1 MKNHALNI
9 IVKVIYAGCILGASS
24 QVQATAVEANTTATD
39 PNIVSSLIEQA
50 NYWHG
55 RAHDERA
62 VEALQKVLIMESN
75 NQDALYLMAF
85 FTAQQGNEKQATYW
99 REKLAQIAPQD
110 PRIEGLKNIRSSQF
124 SEQQLGYARELAKKG
139 QHEEAIKAYQR
150 LFVSSEPPETLA
162 LEYYQTMA
170 GVPAMLPQAITGLKQ
185 RAALMPDNKETQKAL
200 GLTLTYNEETRREG
214 ITILGNI
221 SGDES
226 AKKGMRQALLWLN
239 VRPDDEVLYKTYLQ
253 ANPNDKAV
261 AEHFQGAIQGNARQ
275 AGYTALNK
283 GKLKEAE
290 GYFKQALAADNND
303 AQALA
308 GLGYIALR
316 SGDLTT
322 GQRLLNQAAQSGGE
336 QGSKWKQQAED
347 AGFYAQLRSAQQRA
361 KQGNIQ
367 QALDQLAPLAGA
379 SGEKG
384 LSANLL
390 QADLLRKQG
399 NLPAAHQL
407 LSGLYQQN
415 SHNEK
420 VISAYYYLLVQEG
433 QNTKAEQLLA
443 QQSASLRQKLTANT
457 DPSEKL
463 RRDAQKALENGN
475 RVQARQLLLQAQRK
489 NPQNN
494 WVYLDLARLMAA
506 DGDSAGAKNIISQ
519 LQNRRTRDSDYV
531 ASLFYVE
538 QKEWDKVFN
547 LLSSHNQ
554 QTEAEKELLQ
564 RARFHRQLAQ
574 ADHYRQAGNL
584 VAMRN
589 ILRPLINQVANYPND
604 VGELAEKLV
613 NSGLNDEALKLVESD
628 IAKGTKGSVG
638 NYAGHINVLNELGH
652 YTQASSLINDPALQQ
667 ETPIVEKKR
676 LEVATKVAQ
685 ADSLREKGEI
695 KAAYDTLVVALKTSP
710 NDPDL
715 LMALSRVYLAQSMP
729 EQSNKILSYL
739 EKEQGKDSKL
749 IQAQIEVAL
758 AQKDG
763 RKAQQLL
770 QQIPSS
776 SQPAY
781 LLQAAQIAQLNG
793 ENRKALTL
801 LRSAQ
806 WQNSG
811 NSTLK
816 TSAGQ
821 LSVLGS
827 DDTAIA
833 GSIYERKEMAS
844 VQRSI
849 RELEEKVSPWV
860 QGGVSVRH
868 RNGDKGLSNVTE
880 ISAPIS
886 ISSVP
891 GEEFRWEFSVNP
903 VSMTSGS
910 VSGERAN
917 RFGSGQLQH
926 AERFAKNSDN
936 HDEKNKI
943 NADEAGSQRASGV
956 ELGLRLSD
964 KDISF
969 DVGSTPLG
977 KDTATVVGGITYSPQ
992 ISQNGQLTLT
1002 AERRAIKDSLLSYM
1016 GRTDPMTG
1024 ESWGRVTRNG
1034 AKVQYAWDDGKI
1046 GAYAGGGFYNY
1057 EGKSVA
1063 SNDEVKAWIGSYAK
1077 FYKDDQQEVK
1087 AGVHVDYMNFRNNQN
1102 YFSLGHG
1109 GYFSPQDYV
1118 SVSLPVAYTRRF
1130 EKGEV
1135 SLNGAIGIQSYKQK
1149 GSDYF
1154 PTHGYMQNALNK
1166 QNASDPRIKSQYE
1179 EQDET
1184 NITYRLGLDAKY
1196 YLNKETELGVSLSHD
1211 TSGDYAEDNMW
1222 LHLKYTP
1229 DFLSK

>member
-9 IVKVIYAGCILGASS
+9 IVKVIYASCILGVTS
-24 QVQATAVEANTTATD
+24 QVQATATD

-55 RAHDERA
+55 KAHDERA

-99 REKLAQIAPQD
+99 REKLVQIAPQD

-124 SEQQLGYARELAKKG
+124 NDQQLGYARELAKKG

-150 LFVSSEPPETLA
+150 LFVSNEPPETVA

-170 GVPAMLPQAITGLKQ
+170 GIPAMLPQAIAGLKQ

-214 ITILGNI
+214 IAVLSKI

-226 AKKGMRQALLWLN
+226 ANKGLRQALLWLN
-239 VRPDDEVLYKTYLQ
+239 VRPDDEGLYKAYLQ
-253 ANPNDKAV
+253 ANPKDTAI
-261 AEHFQGAIQGNARQ
+261 AEHFQSAIQGNARQ
-275 AGYTALNK
+275 AGYEALNK
-283 GKLKEAE
+283 GKLKDAE
-290 GYFKQALAADNND
+290 NYFKQALSADNKD

-308 GLGYIALR
+308 GLGYTALR
-316 SGDLTT
+316 SGDLAT
-322 GQRLLNQAAQSGGE
+322 GQRLLNQAALSGGD
-336 QGSKWKQQAED
+336 QGSKWKQQADD
-347 AGFYAQLRSAQQRA
+347 AGFYAQLRNAQQHA
-361 KQGNIQ
+361 KQGQIQ
-367 QALDQLAPLAGA
+367 QALDKLSPLTGA

-407 LSGLYQQN
+407 LAGLYQQN
-415 SHNEK
+415 SRNEK
-420 VISAYYYLLVQEG
+420 VVSAYYYLLVQEG
-433 QNTKAEQLLA
+433 QNSKAEQLVT

-463 RRDAQKALENGN
+463 RREAQKALENGH
-475 RVQARQLLLQAQRK
+475 RVQARQLLVQAQRK
-489 NPQNN
+489 SPQNN

-519 LQNRRTRDSDYV
+519 LENRKNRDTDYV
-531 ASLFYVE
+531 ASLFYAE
-538 QKEWDKVFN
+538 QKQWDKVFN
-547 LLSSHNQ
+547 LLNSHNQ

-564 RARFHRQLAQ
+564 RARFYRQLTQ
-574 ADHYRQAGNL
+574 AEHYRQSGNI
-584 VAMRN
+584 VAVRN
-589 ILRPLINQVANYPND
+589 TLRPLINQVADYPND

-613 NSGLNDEALKLVESD
+613 NSGLNDEALQLIEND

-638 NYAGHINVLNELGH
+638 NYAGHINVFNELGH
-652 YTQASSLINDPALQQ
+652 YAQATSLINDPALQQ
-667 ETPIVEKKR
+667 ETSIADKKR
-676 LEVATKVAQ
+676 LEVNTKIAQ
-685 ADSLREKGEI
+685 ADNLREKGEI
-695 KAAYDTLVVALKTSP
+695 KAAYDTLVGALNTSP

-715 LMALSRVYLAQSMP
+715 LMALSRVYLSQSMP
-729 EQSNKILSYL
+729 DQFNKILSYL

-770 QQIPSS
+770 QQLPAS

-806 WQNSG
+806 WQNTAGGASNTG
-811 NSTLK
+811 VIK

-821 LSVLGS
+821 LSDIHGDNSV
-827 DDTAIA
+827 IA
-833 GSIYERKEMAS
+833 NSIYERKEMVS

-849 RELEEKVSPWV
+849 HELEEKVSPWV
-860 QGGVSVRH
+860 QGGVAVRH

-880 ISAPIS
+880 IAAPIS

-891 GEEFRWEFSVNP
+891 GEEFRWEFNVTP
-903 VSMTSGS
+903 ISMTSGA

-936 HDEKNKI
+936 NNEKAKI

-956 ELGLRLSD
+956 ELGLRLSQD
-964 KDISF
+964 DVSF
-969 DVGSTPLG
+969 DVGSTPINQ
-977 KDTATVVGGITYSPQ
+977 DSATVVGGVTYSPK
-992 ISQNGQLTLT
+992 IGQNGQLTLT

-1016 GRTDPMTG
+1016 GRTDPLTG

-1034 AKVQYAWDDGKI
+1034 ASAQYAWDDGKV
-1046 GAYAGGGFYNY
+1046 GAYAGGGFYSY
-1057 EGKSVA
+1057 DGKSVS
-1063 SNDEVKAWIGSYAK
+1063 SNEEVKAWIGSYAK
-1077 FYKDDQQEVK
+1077 FYQDDQQELK
-1087 AGVHVDYMNFRNNQN
+1087 AGVHVDYMNFSNNQN

-1118 SVSLPVAYTRRF
+1118 SVSLPVAYTRHF
-1130 EKGEV
+1130 DKGEV
-1135 SLNGAIGIQSYKQK
+1135 SLNGAIGVQSYKQK

-1154 PTHGYMQNALNK
+1154 PTHSYMQDNLN
-1166 QNASDPRIKSQYE
+1166 QHNASDPRIKSHYE

-1196 YLNKETELGVSLSHD
+1196 YLTKESELGISISHD

>member
-1 MKNHALNI
+1 M
-9 IVKVIYAGCILGASS
+9 
-24 QVQATAVEANTTATD
+24 
-39 PNIVSSLIEQA
+39 
-50 NYWHG
+50 
-55 RAHDERA
+55 
-62 VEALQKVLIMESN
+62 
-75 NQDALYLMAF
+75 
-85 FTAQQGNEKQATYW
+85 
-99 REKLAQIAPQD
+99 
-110 PRIEGLKNIRSSQF
+110 
-124 SEQQLGYARELAKKG
+124 
-139 QHEEAIKAYQR
+139 
-150 LFVSSEPPETLA
+150 
-162 LEYYQTMA
+162 
-170 GVPAMLPQAITGLKQ
+170 
-185 RAALMPDNKETQKAL
+185 
-200 GLTLTYNEETRREG
+200 
-214 ITILGNI
+214 
-221 SGDES
+221 
-226 AKKGMRQALLWLN
+226 
-239 VRPDDEVLYKTYLQ
+239 LYKTYLQ
-253 ANPNDKAV
+253 ANPNDKAI

-308 GLGYIALR
+308 GLGYTALR
-316 SGDLTT
+316 SGDLST

-347 AGFYAQLRSAQQRA
+347 AGFYAQLRDAQHRA

-367 QALDQLAPLAGA
+367 QALDKLAPLTGA

-407 LSGLYQQN
+407 LAGLYQQN
-415 SHNEK
+415 SRNEK

-457 DPSEKL
+457 DPSETL
-463 RRDAQKALENGN
+463 RREAQKALENGN
-475 RVQARQLLLQAQRK
+475 RVQARQLLTQAQRK

-506 DGDSAGAKNIISQ
+506 DGDSVGAKNIISQ
-519 LQNRRTRDSDYV
+519 LQNRKIRDTDYV

-584 VAMRN
+584 VAVRN
-589 ILRPLINQVANYPND
+589 TLRPLINQVADYPND
-604 VGELAEKLV
+604 VGELAERLV
-613 NSGLNDEALKLVESD
+613 SSGLNDEALQLVEND

-638 NYAGHINVLNELGH
+638 NYAGHINVLNELGR
-652 YTQASSLINDPALQQ
+652 YTQASSLINDPVLQQ

-695 KAAYDTLVVALKTSP
+695 KAAYDMLVVALKSSP

-739 EKEQGKDSKL
+739 EKEQGKDTKL

-758 AQKDG
+758 AQQDG

-806 WQNSG
+806 WQN
-811 NSTLK
+811 NDSTLN

-821 LSVLGS
+821 LRVLES
-827 DDTAIA
+827 DNTAIA

-860 QGGVSVRH
+860 QGGVAVRH

-891 GEEFRWEFSVNP
+891 GEEFRWEFNVTP

-917 RFGSGQLQH
+917 RFGTGQLQH

-964 KDISF
+964 KNVSF

-977 KDTATVVGGITYSPQ
+977 KDTATVVGGLTYSPK
-992 ISQNGQLTLT
+992 IGQNGQLTLT

-1016 GRTDPMTG
+1016 GRTDPTTG

-1034 AKVQYAWDDGKI
+1034 AKAQYAWDDGKV
-1046 GAYAGGGFYNY
+1046 GAYVGGGFITM
-1057 EGKSVA
+1057 K
-1063 SNDEVKAWIGSYAK
+1063 VKVLRVMMK
-1077 FYKDDQQEVK
+1077 
-1087 AGVHVDYMNFRNNQN
+1087 
-1102 YFSLGHG
+1102 
-1109 GYFSPQDYV
+1109 
-1118 SVSLPVAYTRRF
+1118 
-1130 EKGEV
+1130 
-1135 SLNGAIGIQSYKQK
+1135 
-1149 GSDYF
+1149 
-1154 PTHGYMQNALNK
+1154 
-1166 QNASDPRIKSQYE
+1166 
-1179 EQDET
+1179 
-1184 NITYRLGLDAKY
+1184 
-1196 YLNKETELGVSLSHD
+1196 
-1211 TSGDYAEDNMW
+1211 
-1222 LHLKYTP
+1222 
-1229 DFLSK
+1229 

>member
-24 QVQATAVEANTTATD
+24 QVQATANDVNTTATD

-55 RAHDERA
+55 KAHDARA

-99 REKLAQIAPQD
+99 REKLAQVAPQD
-110 PRIEGLKNIRSSQF
+110 PRINGLKNIRSSQF
-124 SEQQLGYARELAKKG
+124 NDQQLGYARELAKKG
-139 QHEEAIKAYQR
+139 QHEEAVKAYQR

-170 GVPAMLPQAITGLKQ
+170 GIPAMLPQAITGLKQ
-185 RAALMPDNKETQKAL
+185 RAALMPDNKETQRAL

-214 ITILGNI
+214 ITILSHI

-226 AKKGMRQALLWLN
+226 AKKGLRQALLWLN
-239 VRPDDEVLYKTYLQ
+239 VRPDDDVLYKTYLQ
-253 ANPNDKAV
+253 ANPNDKAI

-308 GLGYIALR
+308 GLGYTALR
-316 SGDLTT
+316 SGDLST

-347 AGFYAQLRSAQQRA
+347 AGFYAQLRDAQHRA

-367 QALDQLAPLAGA
+367 QALDKLAPLTGA

-407 LSGLYQQN
+407 LAGLYQQN
-415 SHNEK
+415 SRNEK

-457 DPSEKL
+457 DPSETL
-463 RRDAQKALENGN
+463 RREAQKALENGN
-475 RVQARQLLLQAQRK
+475 RVQARQLLTQAQRK

-494 WVYLDLARLMAA
+494 WVYLDLARLMVA
-506 DGDSAGAKNIISQ
+506 DGDSVGAKNIISQ
-519 LQNRRTRDSDYV
+519 LQNRKTRDTDYV

-584 VAMRN
+584 VAVRN
-589 ILRPLINQVANYPND
+589 TLRPLINQVADYPND
-604 VGELAEKLV
+604 VGELAERLV
-613 NSGLNDEALKLVESD
+613 SSGLNDEALQLVEND

-638 NYAGHINVLNELGH
+638 NYAGHINVLNELGR
-652 YTQASSLINDPALQQ
+652 YTQASSLINDPVLQQ

-695 KAAYDTLVVALKTSP
+695 KAAYDMLVVALKSSP

-739 EKEQGKDSKL
+739 EKEQGKDTKL

-758 AQKDG
+758 AQQDG

-806 WQNSG
+806 WQN
-811 NSTLK
+811 NDSTLN

-821 LSVLGS
+821 LRVLES
-827 DDTAIA
+827 DNTAIA

-860 QGGVSVRH
+860 QGGVAVRH

-891 GEEFRWEFSVNP
+891 GEEFRWEFNVTP
-903 VSMTSGS
+903 VSMTTGS

-917 RFGSGQLQH
+917 RFGTGQLQH
-926 AERFAKNSDN
+926 AERFAKN
-936 HDEKNKI
+936 
-943 NADEAGSQRASGV
+943 
-956 ELGLRLSD
+956 
-964 KDISF
+964 
-969 DVGSTPLG
+969 
-977 KDTATVVGGITYSPQ
+977 
-992 ISQNGQLTLT
+992 
-1002 AERRAIKDSLLSYM
+1002 RR
-1016 GRTDPMTG
+1016 
-1024 ESWGRVTRNG
+1024 
-1034 AKVQYAWDDGKI
+1034 
-1046 GAYAGGGFYNY
+1046 
-1057 EGKSVA
+1057 
-1063 SNDEVKAWIGSYAK
+1063 
-1077 FYKDDQQEVK
+1077 
-1087 AGVHVDYMNFRNNQN
+1087 
-1102 YFSLGHG
+1102 
-1109 GYFSPQDYV
+1109 
-1118 SVSLPVAYTRRF
+1118 
-1130 EKGEV
+1130 
-1135 SLNGAIGIQSYKQK
+1135 
-1149 GSDYF
+1149 
-1154 PTHGYMQNALNK
+1154 
-1166 QNASDPRIKSQYE
+1166 
-1179 EQDET
+1179 
-1184 NITYRLGLDAKY
+1184 
-1196 YLNKETELGVSLSHD
+1196 
-1211 TSGDYAEDNMW
+1211 
-1222 LHLKYTP
+1222 
-1229 DFLSK
+1229 

>member
-9 IVKVIYAGCILGASS
+9 IVKVIYAGCIFGAAS
-24 QVQATAVEANTTATD
+24 QVQATATD

-99 REKLAQIAPQD
+99 REKLAQVAPQD
-110 PRIEGLKNIRSSQF
+110 PRIDGLKNIRSSQF

-139 QHEEAIKAYQR
+139 QHDEAIKAYQR
-150 LFVSSEPPETLA
+150 LFVSNEPPETLA

-170 GVPAMLPQAITGLKQ
+170 GIPAMLPQAIAGLKQ

-214 ITILGNI
+214 IAVLSEI

-226 AKKGMRQALLWLN
+226 AKKGLRQALLWLN
-239 VRPDDEVLYKTYLQ
+239 VRPDDEVFYKNYLQ
-253 ANPNDKAV
+253 ANPNDSAI
-261 AEHFQGAIQGNARQ
+261 AQHYQGAIQGNARQ
-275 AGYTALNK
+275 AGYEALNK

-290 GYFKQALAADNND
+290 SYFKQALSADNND

-308 GLGYIALR
+308 GLGYTALR

-336 QGSKWKQQAED
+336 QGSKWKQQADD
-347 AGFYAQLRSAQQRA
+347 AGFYFQLRDAQQQA
-361 KQGNIQ
+361 KQGQLQ
-367 QALDQLAPLAGA
+367 QAIDKLAPLTQA

-399 NLPAAHQL
+399 NLPAAHQI

-415 SHNEK
+415 SRNEK
-420 VISAYYYLLVQEG
+420 VVSAYYYLLVQEG
-433 QNTKAEQLLA
+433 QTSKAEQLIA
-443 QQSASLRQKLTANT
+443 QQPASLRQKLTANT

-463 RRDAQKALENGN
+463 RHEAQKALDNGE
-475 RVQARQLLLQAQRK
+475 RVQARQLLNQAQRK

-494 WVYLDLARLMAA
+494 WVYLDLARLMVA
-506 DGDSAGAKNIISQ
+506 DGDTVGAKNIISQ
-519 LQNRRTRDSDYV
+519 LESRKNKDTDYV
-531 ASLFYVE
+531 ASLFYAE
-538 QKEWDKVFN
+538 QKQWDKVFS
-547 LLSSHNQ
+547 LLNSHNQ

-574 ADHYRQAGNL
+574 AEHYRQAGNE

-589 ILRPLINQVANYPND
+589 TLRPLINQVADYPND
-604 VGELAEKLV
+604 IGELAEKLV
-613 NSGLNDEALKLVESD
+613 NSGLNDEALKLVEND

-638 NYAGHINVLNELGH
+638 NYSGHINVFNELGH
-652 YTQASSLINDPALQQ
+652 YTQATSLINDPALQQ
-667 ETPIVEKKR
+667 ETSIAEKKR
-676 LEVATKVAQ
+676 LEVTTKVAQ
-685 ADSLREKGEI
+685 ADNLREKGDI
-695 KAAYDTLVVALKTSP
+695 KAAYDTLVVGLKASP

-715 LMALSRVYLAQSMP
+715 LMALSRVYLSQSMP
-729 EQSNKILSYL
+729 DQSSKILSYL
-739 EKEQGKDSKL
+739 EKEQGKDNKL
-749 IQAQIEVAL
+749 IQAQIDVAL

-770 QQIPSS
+770 QQIPAS

-781 LLQAAQIAQLNG
+781 LLQAAQIAELNG

-806 WQNSG
+806 WQNADSATSG
-811 NSTLK
+811 VLK

-821 LSVLGS
+821 LTALHS
-827 DDTAIA
+827 DNTAIA

-849 RELEEKVSPWV
+849 RTLEEKLSPWA

-868 RNGDKGLSNVTE
+868 RNGDKGLSNMTE
-880 ISAPIS
+880 ISAPMS
-886 ISSVP
+886 ISGVP
-891 GEEFRWEFSVNP
+891 GESFRWEFNINP
-903 VSMTSGS
+903 VSMSSGT

-926 AERFAKNSDN
+926 AERFAKNSDDN
-936 HDEKNKI
+936 NENAKI

-956 ELGLRLSD
+956 ELGLRLSE
-964 KDISF
+964 KEVSF

-977 KDTATVVGGITYSPQ
+977 QDTSTIVGGVTYSPK
-992 ISQNGQLTLT
+992 IGQNGQLTLT

-1016 GRTDPMTG
+1016 GRTDPLTG
-1024 ESWGRVTRNG
+1024 ERWGRVTRNG
-1034 AKVQYAWDDGKI
+1034 AQAQYAWDNNDVGV
-1046 GAYAGGGFYNY
+1046 YAGGG
-1057 EGKSVA
+1057 
-1063 SNDEVKAWIGSYAK
+1063 IL
-1077 FYKDDQQEVK
+1077 Q
-1087 AGVHVDYMNFRNNQN
+1087 
-1102 YFSLGHG
+1102 L
-1109 GYFSPQDYV
+1109 
-1118 SVSLPVAYTRRF
+1118 
-1130 EKGEV
+1130 
-1135 SLNGAIGIQSYKQK
+1135 
-1149 GSDYF
+1149 
-1154 PTHGYMQNALNK
+1154 
-1166 QNASDPRIKSQYE
+1166 
-1179 EQDET
+1179 
-1184 NITYRLGLDAKY
+1184 
-1196 YLNKETELGVSLSHD
+1196 
-1211 TSGDYAEDNMW
+1211 
-1222 LHLKYTP
+1222 
-1229 DFLSK
+1229 

>member
-24 QVQATAVEANTTATD
+24 QVQATAVEVNTTATD

-110 PRIEGLKNIRSSQF
+110 PRIGGLKNIRSSQF

-185 RAALMPDNKETQKAL
+185 RAAAMPENKETQKAL

-226 AKKGMRQALLWLN
+226 AKKGIRQALLWLN

-290 GYFKQALAADNND
+290 GYFKQALATDNHD

-347 AGFYAQLRSAQQRA
+347 AGFYAQLRRAQQRA

-367 QALDQLAPLAGA
+367 QALDQLAPLTGA

-415 SHNEK
+415 SRNEK
-420 VISAYYYLLVQEG
+420 VVSAYYYLLVQEG
-433 QNTKAEQLLA
+433 LNTKAEQLLA

-463 RRDAQKALENGN
+463 RREAQKALENGQ

-494 WVYLDLARLMAA
+494 WVYLDLARLMTA

-519 LQNRRTRDSDYV
+519 LQNRRTKDSDYV

-547 LLSSHNQ
+547 LLSGHHQ

-574 ADHYRQAGNL
+574 ADHYRQSGNL

-589 ILRPLINQVANYPND
+589 ILRPLINQVADYPND

-613 NSGLNDEALKLVESD
+613 NSGLNDEALQLVESD
-628 IAKGTKGSVG
+628 IAKGTKGSIG
-638 NYAGHINVLNELGH
+638 NYAGHINVLNELGR

-695 KAAYDTLVVALKTSP
+695 KAAYDLLVVALKTSP

-749 IQAQIEVAL
+749 IQAQIDVAL

-781 LLQAAQIAQLNG
+781 LL
-793 ENRKALTL
+793 
-801 LRSAQ
+801 
-806 WQNSG
+806 
-811 NSTLK
+811 
-816 TSAGQ
+816 
-821 LSVLGS
+821 
-827 DDTAIA
+827 
-833 GSIYERKEMAS
+833 
-844 VQRSI
+844 
-849 RELEEKVSPWV
+849 
-860 QGGVSVRH
+860 
-868 RNGDKGLSNVTE
+868 
-880 ISAPIS
+880 
-886 ISSVP
+886 
-891 GEEFRWEFSVNP
+891 
-903 VSMTSGS
+903 
-910 VSGERAN
+910 
-917 RFGSGQLQH
+917 
-926 AERFAKNSDN
+926 
-936 HDEKNKI
+936 
-943 NADEAGSQRASGV
+943 
-956 ELGLRLSD
+956 
-964 KDISF
+964 
-969 DVGSTPLG
+969 
-977 KDTATVVGGITYSPQ
+977 
-992 ISQNGQLTLT
+992 
-1002 AERRAIKDSLLSYM
+1002 
-1016 GRTDPMTG
+1016 
-1024 ESWGRVTRNG
+1024 
-1034 AKVQYAWDDGKI
+1034 
-1046 GAYAGGGFYNY
+1046 
-1057 EGKSVA
+1057 
-1063 SNDEVKAWIGSYAK
+1063 
-1077 FYKDDQQEVK
+1077 
-1087 AGVHVDYMNFRNNQN
+1087 
-1102 YFSLGHG
+1102 
-1109 GYFSPQDYV
+1109 
-1118 SVSLPVAYTRRF
+1118 
-1130 EKGEV
+1130 
-1135 SLNGAIGIQSYKQK
+1135 
-1149 GSDYF
+1149 
-1154 PTHGYMQNALNK
+1154 
-1166 QNASDPRIKSQYE
+1166 
-1179 EQDET
+1179 
-1184 NITYRLGLDAKY
+1184 
-1196 YLNKETELGVSLSHD
+1196 
-1211 TSGDYAEDNMW
+1211 
-1222 LHLKYTP
+1222 
-1229 DFLSK
+1229 

>member
-24 QVQATAVEANTTATD
+24 QVQATANDVNTTATD

-55 RAHDERA
+55 KAHDARA

-99 REKLAQIAPQD
+99 REKLAQVAPQD
-110 PRIEGLKNIRSSQF
+110 PRINGLKNIRSSQF
-124 SEQQLGYARELAKKG
+124 NDQQLGYARELAKKG
-139 QHEEAIKAYQR
+139 QHEEAVKAYQR

-170 GVPAMLPQAITGLKQ
+170 GIPAMLPQAITGLKQ
-185 RAALMPDNKETQKAL
+185 RAALMPDNKETQRAL

-214 ITILGNI
+214 ITILSHI

-226 AKKGMRQALLWLN
+226 AKKGLRQALLWLN
-239 VRPDDEVLYKTYLQ
+239 VRPDDDVLYKTYLQ
-253 ANPNDKAV
+253 ANPNDKAI

-275 AGYTALNK
+275 AGYTAL
-283 GKLKEAE
+283 
-290 GYFKQALAADNND
+290 
-303 AQALA
+303 
-308 GLGYIALR
+308 R
-316 SGDLTT
+316 SGDLST

-347 AGFYAQLRSAQQRA
+347 AGFYAQLRDAQHRA

-367 QALDQLAPLAGA
+367 QALDKLAPLTGA

-407 LSGLYQQN
+407 LAGLYQQN
-415 SHNEK
+415 SRNEK

-457 DPSEKL
+457 DPSETL
-463 RRDAQKALENGN
+463 RREAQKALENGN
-475 RVQARQLLLQAQRK
+475 RVQARQLLTQAQRK

-506 DGDSAGAKNIISQ
+506 DGDSVGAKNIISQ
-519 LQNRRTRDSDYV
+519 LQNRKTRDTDYV

-584 VAMRN
+584 VAVRN
-589 ILRPLINQVANYPND
+589 TLRPLINQVADYPND
-604 VGELAEKLV
+604 VGELAERLV
-613 NSGLNDEALKLVESD
+613 SSGLNDEALQLVEND

-638 NYAGHINVLNELGH
+638 NYAGHINVLNELGR
-652 YTQASSLINDPALQQ
+652 YTQASSLINDPVLQQ

-695 KAAYDTLVVALKTSP
+695 KAAYDMLVVALKSSP

-739 EKEQGKDSKL
+739 EKEQGKDTKL

-758 AQKDG
+758 AQQDG

-806 WQNSG
+806 WQN
-811 NSTLK
+811 NDSTLN

-821 LSVLGS
+821 LRVLES
-827 DDTAIA
+827 DNTAIA

-860 QGGVSVRH
+860 QGGVAVRH

-891 GEEFRWEFSVNP
+891 GEEFRWEFNVTP

-917 RFGSGQLQH
+917 RFGTGQLQH

-964 KDISF
+964 KNVSF

-977 KDTATVVGGITYSPQ
+977 KDTATVVGGLTYSPK
-992 ISQNGQLTLT
+992 IGQNGQLTLT

-1016 GRTDPMTG
+1016 GRTDPTTG

-1034 AKVQYAWDDGKI
+1034 AKAQYAWDDGKV
-1046 GAYAGGGFYNY
+1046 GAYVGGGIYNY

-1063 SNDEVKAWIGSYAK
+1063 SNDEVKAWMGSYAK
-1077 FYKDDQQEVK
+1077 FYKDEQQEVK

-1102 YFSLGHG
+1102 NFSLGHG

-1154 PTHGYMQNALNK
+1154 PTHSYMQDVLNK
-1166 QNASDPRIKSQYE
+1166 HNASDPRIKSRYE
-1179 EQDET
+1179 EKDET